1 MAAFTASVTGD
12 FRNSAT
18 WGGSGV
24 PGNGDTWT
32 INSGVTVNVTD
43 VRIFGTSPAAGN
55 VVGTINQTS
64 SSSWGTLIIKSGGFL
79 TVRGD
84 ILNNGVFQIEGGGIL
99 EFDASLAASPS
110 SQNYKITLSNG
121 GNAGVSRFVTAN
133 TSSGNR
139 AIIRSNAGG
148 GNGYITSAS
157 FRGYVDAYYVDF
169 LRCGT
174 TSLPAVAIV
183 GSGSASAQKFYLVGC
198 TYDGCLAP
206 SVQTYSLDLPYN
218 LQDCTFANSLLN
230 GSSYAFD
237 QAFPTGSANRTMIN
251 NRFDKIIRLS
261 PAGLSASHNVFAGG
275 YTTLTPFTAVSWQYN
290 LNLIP
295 AGAGPNGPDVIDK
308 CYTADVSLST
318 NPHSYQPAASLSPVV
333 TNVIWDH
340 LGGTV
345 GDLIVGGATGRTY
358 TATGNIVLPNSSGGS
373 PGELVSP
380 IGTVDAGAITA
391 NHNTV
396 TATTLPGAGAESGLA
411 VYGET
416 FTGVPGMYASLRSN
430 LIWSPTGKGSA
441 LLRHNQSLVA
451 DPIQSSGGNLLAD
464 YNGFNAP
471 ITTIGS
477 GVQAVYG
484 ASGGYCDTNGTV
496 SVVRVVGGSTGSFTL
511 LCYHSNGVTTAETAT
526 IAYNAAG
533 AAVASAVQ
541 TALNTLSDGTYAV
554 SLTAGGTADSGSG
567 SGLTITRNAS
577 AISQA
582 RIYTILRPGGTNTTL
597 GTVYTTR
604 EMFSSTTGLGAH
616 DVVASANFVDTT
628 RNLATFDTA
637 YLGNSAADGTWTDG
651 ASYTVGKIVSTA
663 SSGFY
668 NNATIN
674 FRCIANH
681 TATSGNSTLGQPGVA
696 SSWNTSWELASV
708 YRLRVSAPTYSAG
721 VRQATARDLY
731 EWVKAGWAPT
741 NASLKATAHDGGDI
755 GAVPW
760 VSASTTSPLKRW
772 FPALHRPAVAVR
784 RPR

>member
-1 MAAFTASVTGD
+1 MATRTASVTGD
-12 FRNSAT
+12 WGTSAT
-18 WGGSGV
+18 WGGAGV
-24 PGNGDTWT
+24 PGDGDTAT
-32 INSGVTVNVTD
+32 INSGVTVSVTD
-43 VRIFGTSPAAGN
+43 ARIIGTSPAAGN
-55 VVGTINQTS
+55 TVLTTNQTS
-64 SSSWGTLIIKSGGFL
+64 STTWGTLAIKSGGSL
-79 TVRGD
+79 KLRGD
-84 ILNNGVFQIEGGGIL
+84 FLCNGVVQVEGGGIL

-121 GNAGVSRFVTAN
+121 GNPGVARFVTAN
-133 TSSGNR
+133 TSANNR

-148 GNGYITSAS
+148 GNGCITSS
-157 FRGYVDAYYVDF
+157 NFRGYVDVSYVDF
-169 LRCGT
+169 IRCGT
-174 TSLPAVAIV
+174 TSLPAVAIN
-183 GSGSASAQKFYLVGC
+183 GNGNASAQKFYLVGC
-198 TYDGCLAP
+198 TFDGCLAP
-206 SVQTYSLDLPYN
+206 IVQTYSLDLPYN

-237 QAFPTGSANRTMIN
+237 QTFPAGSANRTMIN

-261 PAGLSASHNVFAGG
+261 PAGLSASYNVFAGG

-290 LNLIP
+290 LNLLP
-295 AGAGPNGPDVIDK
+295 GGQGPNGPDVIDK
-308 CYTADVSLST
+308 CYTADVSLET

-340 LGGTV
+340 LAGTN

-380 IGTVDAGAITA
+380 IGTVDAGSLTA

-396 TATTLPGAGAESGLA
+396 TATALPGGNSESGLA

-416 FTGVPGMYASLRSN
+416 FTGVAGMYASLQSN
-430 LIWSPTGKGSA
+430 LIYSPTGKGSV

-471 ITTIGS
+471 ITAIGS

-511 LCYHSNGVTTAETAT
+511 LCYHSNGVTTAETAK

-533 AAVASAVQ
+533 ATVASAVQ

-554 SLTAGGTADSGSG
+554 SATFGGTANSASG

-604 EMFSSTTGLGAH
+604 EMFSDTTGLGVH
-616 DVVASANFVDTT
+616 DIVANPNFVDTT

-637 YLGNSAADGTWTDG
+637 YLSNTAADGTWTNG
-651 ASYTVGKIVSTA
+651 ASYTVGQIVSTA
-663 SSGFY
+663 SSNFY

-696 SSWNTSWELASV
+696 SSWITSWEFASV
-708 YRLRVSAPTYSAG
+708 YRLRASAPTYSAG

-741 NASLKATAHDGGDI
+741 NATLRNAGHDSVTI
-755 GAVPW
+755 GAVEGVW
-760 VSASTTSPLKRW
+760 TSGL
-772 FPALHRPAVAVR
+772 FQSGGGFSCLNFIEC
-784 RPR
+784 